1 MLSGHIFVDSTAM
14 RRGLWLLW
22 HAIRLPLLALLQAI
36 APAVRLALRTLAL
49 LGVLMAFF
57 FKFLGVPHFPF
68 LGMLAISVGFILALM
83 AYDATIRVLSTQHPM
98 LFRER

>member
-1 MLSGHIFVDSTAM
+1 MLSDHICVDSTAM

-36 APAVRLALRTLAL
+36 APGVRLALRTLAF

-57 FKFLGVPHFPF
+57 FKFSGVPHFPF
-68 LGMLAISVGFILALM
+68 LGMLAISAGLILVLM
-83 AYDATIRVLSTQHPM
+83 AYDATIRVLSTQQPM
-98 LFRER
+98 LLRER

>member
-1 MLSGHIFVDSTAM
+1 MLSDHIFIDSTAM

-49 LGVLMAFF
+49 LGVLMSFF
-57 FKFLGVPHFPF
+57 FKFLGVPDFPF
-68 LGMLAISVGFILALM
+68 LGMLAMSVGFMLTLM
-83 AYDATIRVLSTQHPM
+83 AYDAAIRVLSSQHPM

>member
-1 MLSGHIFVDSTAM
+1 MLSDHIFVDTTAM
-14 RRGLWLLW
+14 QRGLWLLW
-22 HAIRLPLLALLQAI
+22 HAIRLPLLASLQAI

-57 FKFLGVPHFPF
+57 FKFLSVPHFPF
-68 LGMLAISVGFILALM
+68 LGMLAISVGFMLALM
-83 AYDATIRVLSTQHPM
+83 AYDAAIRVLSTQRPL